1 MNLKLADVFSDN
13 MVLQSGRPVPIW
25 GWAAPGAE
33 VTVAFGGQMKT
44 SKVDTH
50 GSWRV
55 TLDPMPASHES
66 RDLVVQSS
74 IGNQK
79 SAIENVLVGE
89 VWICSGQ
96 SNMELPVGQSN
107 DAEQEIHAAHYPL
120 IRLLT
125 VPKLTAD
132 QPQTELGGAVWQG
145 CSPSTIANFSAVGY
159 FFGRELFRRL
169 NVPIGLINSSWG
181 GTVAE
186 AWTSRE
192 ALLAVPE
199 LREIIASYDNNSIP
213 LNLENLKVAYDKQMG
228 IIEARTRDTG
238 NTGWAKGWADLPSP
252 EGQWKDANLP
262 WIWQRNEDLN
272 FSGVLWFR
280 KELELPAAWVGQDL
294 RLAIGACDKS
304 DTTYFNNTQV
314 GSVTMQDRPDAW
326 SLLREYTVPG
336 RLVRPGRNVIA
347 VRVHSN
353 MHAGGMTGPAA
364 LMQLACPAR
373 PALPPISLSGR
384 WRYMVEQ
391 NYGLVKVP
399 QPPPGPDS
407 PNFPGCLFN
416 AMIAPLKPFALRG
429 AIWYQGESNADRA
442 RQYRTLFPTLIGDW
456 RRHWR
461 QDDLQFLFVQLAN
474 YMATPQ
480 EPAESQWAELR
491 EAQTM
496 ALRLPNTGMAV
507 TIDIGEAQDIH
518 PRNKQEV
525 GLRLALSALADVY
538 KVPGVIGSGPLFYE
552 VRREGSALRVI
563 FKHTAGGLVC
573 RGSEL
578 KGFAVA
584 GADRKFVWAQARIER
599 DTVLVW
605 SPSVPEPTA
614 VRYAWADNPIGN
626 LYNAAGLPAS
636 PFRTD
641 NE

>member
-1 MNLKLADVFSDN
+1 MNLKLANVFSDN

-25 GWAAPGAE
+25 GWTSPGAS
-33 VTVAFGGQMKT
+33 VQVRFADQAQSAMA
-44 SKVDTH
+44 DTD
-50 GSWRV
+50 GRWEIR
-55 TLDPMPASHES
+55 LDALPACSDP
-66 RDLVVQSS
+66 RNLVVEASRGKQQVT
-74 IGNQK
+74 IR
-79 SAIENVLVGE
+79 NVVVGE

-96 SNMELPVGQSN
+96 SNMEWRVGNSN
-107 DAEQEIHAAHYPL
+107 DAEHEIPAACYPL

-125 VPKLTAD
+125 VPQHTTE
-132 QPQTELGGAVWQG
+132 QPQAKFGDTVWQV
-145 CSPSTIANFSAVGY
+145 CSPATISHFTAAGY
-159 FFGRELFRRL
+159 FFGRELLRRL

-192 ALLAVPE
+192 ALRAVPE
-199 LREIIASYDNNSIP
+199 LREIIASHDSDLP
-213 LNLENLKVAYDKQMG
+213 NLENLKAAYAQQMG
-228 IIEARTRDTG
+228 VIEARTRDKG
-238 NTGWAKGWADLPSP
+238 NTGWAKGWADLQSP
-252 EGQWKDANLP
+252 EGQWKDTDLP
-262 WIWQRNEDLN
+262 GIWQQGSDGLN

-280 KELELPAAWVGQDL
+280 KEVELPAAWVGHDL

-326 SLLREYTVPG
+326 RLWREYTVPG

-353 MHAGGMTGPAA
+353 IHAGGMTGPAA
-364 LMQLACPAR
+364 AMQLACPAR
-373 PALPPISLSGR
+373 PDLPPIPLTGP

-399 QPPPGPDS
+399 QPPPGPDNKNVPS
-407 PNFPGCLFN
+407 CLFN

-429 AIWYQGESNADRA
+429 VIWYQGESNAKRA
-442 RQYRTLFPTLIGDW
+442 RQYRTLFPTMIRDW

-461 QDDLQFLFVQLAN
+461 QDDFHFLFVQLAN
-474 YMATPQ
+474 YMAARR
-480 EPAESQWAELR
+480 EPSESQWAELR
-491 EAQTM
+491 EAQTL

-507 TIDIGEAQDIH
+507 TIDIGETRDIH
-518 PRNKQEV
+518 PCNKQDV

-538 KVPGVIGSGPLFYE
+538 KVPGVIGSGPLFCE
-552 VRREGSALRVI
+552 ARREGSALRVF
-563 FKHTAGGLVC
+563 FKQATGGLVC

-578 KGFAVA
+578 QGFAVA

-599 DTVLVW
+599 DAVLVW
-605 SPSVPEPTA
+605 SPSVAEPTA
-614 VRYAWADNPIGN
+614 VRYAWADNPACN

-641 NE
+641 NEV